1 MPTTRTLK
9 KPCKATTAKGTPCH
23 AAPGPDGYCF
33 QHSPGVATE
42 RDAAR
47 SRGGTKRM
55 LLLTVNNALRV
66 DPDTEIKD
74 LADAQKLLSRVIIE
88 VANTPTLA
96 RYTVGEKG
104 RTIATLTSVLMRSF
118 DISENEQR
126 FAEGLKRLAQ
136 VEKQLKIKL
145 N

>member
-1 MPTTRTLK
+1 MPSGSINT
-9 KPCKATTAKGTPCH
+9 CNATTTKGDPCR

-33 QHSPGVATE
+33 QHSPNE
-42 RDAAR
+42 KKKRDAAR

-55 LLLTVNNALRV
+55 LLLTVNNVLTI
-66 DPDTEIKD
+66 DPSTEIKD
-74 LADAQKLLSRVIIE
+74 LADAQRLLSGVIIE
-88 VANTPTLA
+88 VANTPTTA
-96 RYTVGEKG
+96 RFTVGEKG
-104 RTIATLTSVLMRSF
+104 RTIATLMAVLMRSF